1 MNTVYKQGFYDRVPL
16 YMPRACPRQ
25 LYKGRGRTRV
35 QYTVFILCF
44 IVYMNMDHH
53 MVIQDIWWTGYRVE

>member
-44 IVYMNMDHH
+44 IVCEQELSYDDTGHCG
-53 MVIQDIWWTGYRVE
+53 QDVVYD